1 MAYGYLGQN
10 TPNQTVNNSGVFSI
24 TDSKNLQSQG
34 KLGGSLELIDSQT
47 VTGVS
52 VIDFLNIKE
61 NVYDVHLMKVSAT
74 GGNNASSTGTSVR
87 LYENGVLE
95 SASVYKYAFRR
106 AGQAATDIQSTANS
120 QIGTITETYNSTD
133 ASGGQMYFY
142 NLGNASR
149 YSMSY
154 KHSNNQIGANWR
166 DEFGTG
172 ILPQASKVDG
182 IRLYSGVTYDNVTA
196 TLYGIKQI

>member
-1 MAYGYLGQN
+1 MPYIGTQPNDVKQN
-10 TPNQTVNNSGVFSI
+10 TGLYTPNEI
-24 TDSKNLQSQG
+24 LQLEKDG
-34 KLGGSLELIDSQT
+34 NWGGSLELIESQT

-52 VIDFLNIKE
+52 VIDFLEIKE

-106 AGQAATDIQSTANS
+106 AGQGATDVQNTGTS
-120 QIGTITETYNSTD
+120 QIGTITETFNSTD

-154 KHSNNQIGANWR
+154 KQSNNQIHANWR
-166 DEFGTG
+166 AEFGSG
-172 ILPQASKVDG
+172 VLPQASKVDG
-182 IRLYSGVTYDNVTA
+182 IRLFSSITYDNVTA

>member
-1 MAYGYLGQN
+1 MAYLGTQPNDVKQN
-10 TPNQTVNNSGVFSI
+10 TGLYTPSEILELTKDGSW
-24 TDSKNLQSQG
+24 
-34 KLGGSLELIDSQT
+34 GGSLELIESQT

-52 VIDFLNIKE
+52 VIDFLDIKE

-74 GGNNASSTGTSVR
+74 GGNNAFSTATSVR

-106 AGQAATDIQSTANS
+106 AGQGATDVQSTANS
-120 QIGTITETYNSTD
+120 QIGTITETFNSTD

-149 YSMSY
+149 YSMTY

-166 DEFGTG
+166 DEFGSG
-172 ILPQASKVDG
+172 ILPQASLVNG
-182 IRLYSGVTYDNVTA
+182 IRLYSSATYDNVTA

>member
-1 MAYGYLGQN
+1 MPYIGTQPNDVKKNTGLY
-10 TPNQTVNNSGVFSI
+10 TPNEI
-24 TDSKNLQSQG
+24 LQLEKDG
-34 KLGGSLELIDSQT
+34 HWGGSLELIESQT

-52 VIDFLNIKE
+52 VIDFLDIKE

-74 GGNNASSTGTSVR
+74 GGNNAFSTATSVR

-106 AGQAATDIQSTANS
+106 AGQGATDVQSTANS
-120 QIGTITETYNSTD
+120 QIGTITETFDSTD

-149 YSMSY
+149 YSMTY

-166 DEFGTG
+166 DEFGSG
-172 ILPQASKVDG
+172 ILPQASLVNG
-182 IRLYSGVTYDNVTA
+182 IRLYSSATYDNVTA

>member
-1 MAYGYLGQN
+1 MPYGYLGQN
-10 TPNQTVNNSGVFSI
+10 TPNQTVNNSGVYSI
-24 TDSKNLQSQG
+24 TDSSNLQSQG
-34 KLGGSLELIDSQT
+34 KLGGSLELIESQT

-52 VIDFLNIKE
+52 VIDFLDIKE

-74 GGNNASSTGTSVR
+74 GGNNAFSTATSVR

-106 AGQAATDIQSTANS
+106 AGQGATDVKSTAIS
-120 QIGTITETYNSTD
+120 QIGTITETYNATD

-154 KHSNNQIGANWR
+154 KQSNNQIGANWR
-166 DEFGTG
+166 AEFGSG
-172 ILPQASKVDG
+172 VLPQASLVNG
-182 IRLYSGVTYDNVTA
+182 IRLYSSATYDNVTA